1 MSTVWEQVTAGAK
14 LISLPDL
21 YIRLRAVLNDP
32 DFSMG
37 DVAEVIG
44 KDPGMTARLL
54 RMVNSAFFGLSA
66 NIETVTRATSLLGT
80 QQVHDLVLATSVA
93 ETFQGISSDRVDMNG
108 FWRRSVRCGVAA
120 RLLAESCNVLDSER
134 LFVAGLLRETGHLIM
149 YQTVPE
155 LALAAMEQAAERE
168 QPLFEAERELIGLDY
183 ARVGG
188 MLMRQWN
195 LPKPL
200 IHATEFHTE
209 PARASEN
216 SLETAIV
223 HLAGAMVDSADSD
236 GKPDRW
242 PTRVDAVAWQ
252 VTGLTI
258 PQCIEGLEK
267 ADAQFESVMQ
277 LIFPQPGRAVG

>member
-14 LISLPDL
+14 LVSLPDL
-21 YIRLRAVLNDP
+21 YIRLRAVLDDP
-32 DFSMG
+32 DFAMA
-37 DVAEVIG
+37 DVAQVIG
-44 KDPGMTARLL
+44 TDPGMTTRLL
-54 RMVNSAFFGLSA
+54 RIVNSAFFGLSA

-93 ETFQGISSDRVDMNG
+93 ETFQGVSSDQIDMAE
-108 FWRRSVRCGVAA
+108 FWRRSVRCGVVA

-134 LFVAGLLRETGHLIM
+134 LFVAGLLREIGHLIM

-155 LALAAMEQAAERE
+155 LALAAMRQAEERD
-168 QPLFEAERELIGLDY
+168 QPLFEAERDLIGLDY

-209 PARASEN
+209 PARATEN
-216 SLETAIV
+216 SLETSII
-223 HLAGAMVDSADSD
+223 HLAAAMTDSADGGD
-236 GKPDRW
+236 KADNW
-242 PTRVDAVAWQ
+242 PSRVDAVAWD
-252 VTGLTI
+252 VTSLKVA
-258 PQCIEGLEK
+258 QCVECMER
-267 ADAQFESVMQ
+267 AEVQFDRVME
-277 LIFPQPGRAVG
+277 LIFPQPGRAFA